1 MTLYRF
7 LIVGFMAAFL
17 SACGTEQPLQ
27 TSAPPP
33 PGVKIGDPY
42 KVAGKWYTPKEDP
55 TYNEVGIASWY
66 GEEFHAKRTANG
78 EVYDMN
84 SLTAAHTTLPMPSY
98 VRVTNLENNRSLILR
113 VNDRGPFVGNRLIDV
128 SRRGA
133 QLLGFE
139 KRGTTRVRV
148 EAVSGPDAPVQIA
161 RPVEQPPIQKQE
173 VASVNVE
180 SLEVLEPLP
189 SQSALSQPIQMQAV
203 SSSPAPMQMASLS
216 PATDEQGDLYVQ
228 VGAYSQIGSAS
239 RVMTAVSQVGETV
252 LESIVLNGRKL
263 YRVRVGPLPSR
274 TTADAALQQIL
285 KLGHNTAKVIF
296 DE

>member
-1 MTLYRF
+1 MTA
-7 LIVGFMAAFL
+7 VL

-33 PGVKIGDPY
+33 PGVKIGEPY

-161 RPVEQPPIQKQE
+161 RPVDQPPIQKQE

-189 SQSALSQPIQMQAV
+189 SQSAPSQPIQTQ
-203 SSSPAPMQMASLS
+203 SIQSPSAPMQVASLS
-216 PATDEQGDLYVQ
+216 PAMQEQGDLYIQ

-239 RVMTAVSQVGETV
+239 RVMTAVSQVGETM
-252 LESIVLNGRKL
+252 LESIVVNGRKL

-296 DE
+296 DD